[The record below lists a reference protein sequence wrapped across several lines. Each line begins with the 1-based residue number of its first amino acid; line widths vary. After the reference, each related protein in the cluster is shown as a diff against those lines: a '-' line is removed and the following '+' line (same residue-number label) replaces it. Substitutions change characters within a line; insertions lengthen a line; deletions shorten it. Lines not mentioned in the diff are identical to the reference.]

1 MRESTPMGMNKTGMQ
16 MSPLDSST
24 MQSPPPSTISAT
36 PGDESAVA
44 DMRGIYANDAESVGS
59 VPMPGTMT
67 GVVSTGMSMLA
78 GNSPQILLDKL
89 GERLA
94 FERGGTR
101 LYDALIAKCEAM
113 QDATTSNIA
122 IDDLWRI
129 RNEEARHFS
138 IVVDAIE
145 SLGGDP
151 TAQTPSADLVG
162 VESMG
167 LIQVV
172 TDPRTTVAQ
181 SLHAILAAELV
192 DHAGWE
198 MLVALAEN
206 QNQNAMLS
214 EFHIALNEERS
225 HLAQVRAWYEE
236 AVLGT
241 SHSGTGTAGDTNT
254 PTHH

>member
-1 MRESTPMGMNKTGMQ
+1 MKDSTPMGMNKTGMQ
-16 MSPLDSST
+16 MSPIDSST
-24 MQSPPPSTISAT
+24 MKSPPPSTIAST
-36 PGDESAVA
+36 PGSESAVA
-44 DMRGIYANDAESVGS
+44 DMRTSYANQADPVGS
-59 VPMPGTMT
+59 VPVPGTMT
-67 GVVSTGMSMLA
+67 GVVSTGMSMLT

-113 QDATTSNIA
+113 QDQASGISM
-122 IDDLWRI
+122 DELWKI
-129 RNEEARHFS
+129 RNDEARHFS

-192 DHAGWE
+192 DNAGWE
-198 MLVALAEN
+198 MLVTLAKS
-206 QNQNAMLS
+206 QNQDAMLS
-214 EFHIALNEERS
+214 DFRIALDEEHG
-225 HLAQVRAWYEE
+225 HLQKVRAWYE
-236 AVLGT
+236 ALLMG
-241 SHSGTGTAGDTNT
+241 SAGSGSGASAGAKQ
-254 PTHH
+254 PTRH